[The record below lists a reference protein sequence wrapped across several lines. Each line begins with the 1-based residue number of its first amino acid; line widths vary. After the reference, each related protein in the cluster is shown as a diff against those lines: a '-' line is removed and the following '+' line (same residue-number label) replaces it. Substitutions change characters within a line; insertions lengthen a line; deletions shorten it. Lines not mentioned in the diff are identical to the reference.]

1 MIPLAEA
8 QEHVLGKVNRL
19 QPAQVPLLESLGLTT
34 AEDAVSPEPIPA
46 WDNTAMD
53 GFAVL
58 SSDTADAS
66 PAAPVALEVAG
77 TIAAGAL
84 PQDPPRV
91 ATGKAVRIMTGAP
104 IPEGADAVLQVEL
117 AEPWGNG
124 EGGTDRGGNVQ
135 TTPISEATAIRLSQP
150 VPAGTH
156 IRRAGE
162 DLQAGQIAVPANTAL
177 SPAHL
182 GVLASIGVQEVA
194 AYPRPKVAVFST
206 GDELI
211 SGGGP
216 LAVGQIRDPNRHS
229 LLALL
234 RDCAEPV
241 DGGVVPDDEAAIE
254 EAFSRYA
261 AECDAVIT
269 TGGVSMGD
277 FDYVKIVLDRLGDMR
292 WMQIAIR
299 PAKPLA
305 FGAIAGTPIFG
316 LPGNP
321 VSCMVSFELFARPAL
336 RKMAGQAEL
345 HRRRV
350 KAAAAEPLPRRP
362 DGKIHFARVRWH
374 WEDSGAGGENGGYIV
389 SSAGGQGS
397 HQLSAMADANGLA
410 VLPDGDGIPAGG
422 KVELILLRE

>member
-8 QEHVLGKVNRL
+8 QEHVLGKVSRL
-19 QPAQVPLLESLGLTT
+19 QPARVPLLEALGLTT
-34 AEDAVSPEPIPA
+34 AEAAVSPEPIPA

-66 PAAPVALEVAG
+66 PAEPVILEVAG

-84 PQDPPRV
+84 LPDAPKV

-104 IPEGADAVLQVEL
+104 IPEGADAVVQVEH
-117 AEPWGNG
+117 AEPWGRGDND
-124 EGGTDRGGNVQ
+124 TD
-135 TTPISEATAIRLSQP
+135 TPISEAAAIRLSQP

-162 DLQAGQIAVPANTAL
+162 DIQAGQIAVPANTAL

-182 GVLASIGVQEVA
+182 GVLASIGLQEVA
-194 AYPRPKVAVFST
+194 AFPRPKVAVFST
-206 GDELI
+206 GDELV

-216 LAVGQIRDPNRHS
+216 LAVGQIRDSNRHS

-241 DGGVVPDDEAAIE
+241 DGGVVPDSEAAIE
-254 EAFSRYA
+254 AAFSRYA

-277 FDYVKIVLDRLGDMR
+277 FDYVKVVLDRLGDMR

-362 DGKIHFARVRWH
+362 DGKTHFARVRWH
-374 WEDSGAGGENGGYIV
+374 WEDSDADGSSAGSGYIV

-410 VLPDGDGIPAGG
+410 VLPDGDGFPEGG

>member
-1 MIPLAEA
+1 MISLAEA
-8 QEHVLGKVNRL
+8 QDYVLSRISRL
-19 QPAQVPLLESLGLTT
+19 QAAQIPLLEASGLVT
-34 AEDAVSPEPIPA
+34 AEPAVSPEPVPA

-58 SSDTADAS
+58 SGDTADAS
-66 PAAPVALEVAG
+66 PEKPVALEVVG

-84 PQDPPRV
+84 SPDAPKV
-91 ATGKAVRIMTGAP
+91 AAGKAVRIMTGAP
-104 IPEGADAVLQVEL
+104 IPEGADAVVQVEH
-117 AEPWGNG
+117 AEPWDNG
-124 EGGTDRGGNVQ
+124 Q
-135 TTPISEATAIRLSQP
+135 SAIRLSQP
-150 VPAGTH
+150 VPSGTH

-162 DLQAGQIAVPANTAL
+162 DLKAGQTAVPANTAL

-194 AYPRPKVAVFST
+194 AYPRPKVAIFST
-206 GDELI
+206 GDELV

-216 LAVGQIRDPNRHS
+216 LTVGQIRDSNRHS

-234 RDCAEPV
+234 QDCAEPV

-277 FDYVKIVLDRLGDMR
+277 FDYVKVVLDQLGDMR

-305 FGAIAGTPIFG
+305 FGTIGSTPIFG

-350 KAAAAEPLPRRP
+350 SSIASEPLPRRP
-362 DGKIHFARVRWH
+362 DGKTHFARVRWH
-374 WEDSGAGGENGGYIV
+374 WHESNEDRGAGGEDVGYIV

-410 VLPDGDGIPAGG
+410 VLPDGDGIPEGG

>member
-8 QEHVLGKVNRL
+8 QEHVLGKVSRL
-19 QPAQVPLLESLGLTT
+19 QPAQVPLLEALGLTT
-34 AEDAVSPEPIPA
+34 ADAAVSPEPIPA

-58 SSDTADAS
+58 SSDTATAS

-84 PQDPPRV
+84 PPDAPKV
-91 ATGKAVRIMTGAP
+91 VTGKAVRIMTGAP
-104 IPEGADAVLQVEL
+104 IPEGADAVVQVEH
-117 AEPWGNG
+117 AEPWS
-124 EGGTDRGGNVQ
+124 RGDNN
-135 TTPISEATAIRLSQP
+135 TPISEAAAIRLSQP

-162 DLQAGQIAVPANTAL
+162 DLQAGQIAVPSNTAL

-182 GVLASIGVQEVA
+182 GVLASIGLQEVA
-194 AYPRPKVAVFST
+194 AFPRPKVAVFST
-206 GDELI
+206 GDELV

-216 LAVGQIRDPNRHS
+216 LAVGQIRDSNRHS

-241 DGGVVPDDEAAIE
+241 DGGVVPDNEAAIE
-254 EAFSRYA
+254 AAFSRYA

-277 FDYVKIVLDRLGDMR
+277 FDYVKVVLDRLGDMR

-305 FGAIAGTPIFG
+305 FGTIAGTPIFG

-350 KAAAAEPLPRRP
+350 SATAAEPLLRHP
-362 DGKIHFARVRWH
+362 DGKTHFVRVRWH
-374 WEDSGAGGENGGYIV
+374 WEGSDADGRSESGGYIV

-422 KVELILLRE
+422 KAELILLRE